1 MNSKFTEKAQKVLSL
16 AHSEAEKL
24 GHTYIGTEHLL
35 YSLVSE
41 ENSLAYMVLTRAGVD
56 KDKIENLIKDFC
68 GKGVKTNLSAEDM
81 TPRFKR
87 VIEAANDTSKK
98 YDAKKIGT
106 EHLLASLIEEKDSVA
121 FKILVYLSS
130 DLPSLKDEVYT
141 LLRASEV
148 KGKRVDKEKSKRS
161 MLLKYGKNMTAI
173 SQSFDPLIGRDAEID
188 RLIRV
193 LARKTKNNPCLIGE
207 AGVGKTAIVEGLAQR
222 IAQKNVPPAL
232 FGKELISVDLTAMIA
247 GAKYR
252 GDFEERI
259 MAITEEAADDPN
271 VILFVDEIHTIVGA
285 GAAEGAI
292 DAANILKPRLAR
304 GEIQLIGATT
314 NSEYRKYIE
323 KDAALERRFQPI
335 RVEEPSS
342 EATVNILKGI
352 KSRYEEHHG
361 IVIDDGAIDAAVKLS
376 ERYINDRH
384 MPDKAIDLID
394 EACAKCVIESRANGT
409 KSQKLGEKIKQILKD
424 KETAVRDMDFER
436 AAGLRELELVYRSEL
451 RELAEDGEDLETPIH
466 LTEKE
471 VESVVSELLGTEIAV
486 PQEKENYA
494 ALKEKLLEDVVGQE
508 HAIDTLCEAIVRNRI
523 GMTER
528 EKPLGVFLFVGES
541 GVGKTALA
549 RSLAVALFGSER
561 FLVRYDMSEFSES
574 NSISKFIG
582 SSPGYVGYDDG
593 SSVLERVRQNPYSV
607 VLFDEIEKA
616 SAEVRNLFLQIA
628 DYGKITDSHGR
639 EISFNNTYIILTS
652 NALSKR
658 GVKEIGFSKSTDTKK
673 ENKIP
678 PDLFTTEF
686 IGRIDEIIYFSS
698 LSLSAL
704 NKITSKVIS
713 ELSKRINKFGVE
725 LSVESEAIDFI
736 ARKGLLQGGVRNIM
750 SFVKQN
756 IENKV
761 AIMISKNEC
770 EREDLM
776 KVSLQDDGV
785 MIKINKKSFK

>member
-16 AHSEAEKL
+16 AHSEAEKF

-35 YSLVSE
+35 YSFVSE

-56 KDKIENLIKDFC
+56 KSKIEGLIKEFC
-68 GKGVKTNLSAEDM
+68 GKGIKTNLTAEDM

-87 VIEAANDTSKK
+87 VIEVASNISKK
-98 YDAKKIGT
+98 YDARRIGT

-121 FKILVYLSS
+121 FKILVYLCG
-130 DLPSLKDEVYT
+130 DLPSLKDEVNT
-141 LLRASEV
+141 LLRASEL
-148 KGKRVDKEKSKRS
+148 KGKRPDKEKSKRS
-161 MLLKYGKNMTAI
+161 TLLKYGKNMTAA
-173 SQSFDPLIGRDAEID
+173 SQNFDPLIGRDTEID

-207 AGVGKTAIVEGLAQR
+207 AGVGKTAIVEGLAKR
-222 IAQKNVPPAL
+222 IAEKNVPPAL
-232 FGKELISVDLTAMIA
+232 FGKELICVDLTAMIA

-259 MAITEEAADDPN
+259 MAITEEAAEDSN
-271 VILFVDEIHTIVGA
+271 VILFIDEIHTIVGA

-335 RVEEPSS
+335 RVNEPSP
-342 EATVNILKGI
+342 EATVDILKGI
-352 KSRYEEHHG
+352 KARYEEHHG
-361 IVIDDGAIDAAVKLS
+361 IIIDDGAIDAAVKLS

-394 EACAKCVIESRANGT
+394 EACAKCVIESRVNGT

-451 RELAEDGEDLETPIH
+451 RELTEEGRDIEPQIH
-466 LTEKE
+466 LTKKE

-494 ALKEKLLEDVVGQE
+494 ALKEKLLDDVMGQE
-508 HAIDTLCEAIVRNRI
+508 HAVGALCEAIVRNRI
-523 GMTER
+523 GMTEKER
-528 EKPLGVFLFVGES
+528 PLGVFLFVGES

-658 GVKEIGFSKSTDTKK
+658 GVKEIGFSKSTETKK

-770 EREDLM
+770 EREDL
-776 KVSLQDDGV
+776 
-785 MIKINKKSFK
+785 IKIFMHDDSVMVKVNEKTFK